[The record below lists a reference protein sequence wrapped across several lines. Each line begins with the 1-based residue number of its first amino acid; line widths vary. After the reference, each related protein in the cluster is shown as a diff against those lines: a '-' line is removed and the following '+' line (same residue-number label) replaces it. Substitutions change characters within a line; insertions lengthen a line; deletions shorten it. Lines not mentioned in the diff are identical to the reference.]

1 MRNIVLVDTRSTG
14 LNYVG
19 DVINR
24 GYNPVVLELKFPEE
38 HEEEIKEE
46 YAKGYAS
53 IDDKFDMIFERD
65 TYEETL
71 EAVRKLDPKLVIP
84 ASEEGV
90 ILATRMANDLN
101 LLCNPIENID
111 YFTLKDKMQEKI
123 AEAGLRSIK
132 GKAVSSLNEAI
143 EFYDSEGLSEVV
155 VKPVYSAA
163 SVGVHL
169 CSNREEMID
178 SVSHTLNGLN
188 VYNTNIEK
196 VVIQERIKGDEYYV
210 NTTSC
215 DGIHQVVSI
224 WKYSK
229 VQTSDGAIIYDTI
242 ETVNEISIGE
252 SEMIDYTYK
261 VLDALGIRYG
271 PVHGEFMIDDGG
283 PVLIEV
289 NCRPAGASMPAEFLD
304 RIEGHHETD
313 IFLDS
318 YLKPKRFH
326 EKRMKRYR
334 LNAYGAL
341 KIFIVPEDI
350 AARSAP
356 VNEISP
362 RLKSFY
368 MSNVAD
374 INDTE
379 LSFVKTVDL
388 ETTCGYV
395 YMVHEDKSVI
405 KDDIEFL
412 RSVEKN
418 AFSLVLSKKDDLP
431 PIDDEKIKR
440 DIKEVVDVTQD
451 YGAGLLITDQFI
463 EDAEIMQV
471 GLDDVNTVNGGFD
484 YVIVNLNRSL
494 INYRENIAVS
504 VILKILSSVRVGG
517 IVCVPES
524 TYNYLPSKRKGI
536 EALMKTLDL
545 RIEVPPYG
553 INVGVIAS
561 RSSF

>member
-1 MRNIVLVDTRSTG
+1 MRNIVLVDIRSTG

-24 GYNPVVLELKFPEE
+24 GYNPVVLELKFPEGQ
-38 HEEEIKEE
+38 EEEHKEE

-53 IDDKFDMIFERD
+53 ISDKFDMIFERD

-84 ASEEGV
+84 GSELGV
-90 ILATRMANDLN
+90 ILATRLANDLN

-111 YFTLKDKMQEKI
+111 YYTLKDKMQEKI
-123 AEAGLRSIK
+123 AEEGLRSIK

-143 EFYDSEGLSEVV
+143 DFYDSEGLDEVV
-155 VKPVYSAA
+155 VKPVYSAG

-169 CSNREEMID
+169 CSDRDEMID
-178 SVSHTLNGLN
+178 AVTQTLDGLN
-188 VYNTNIEK
+188 IYGGNIEE

-229 VQTSDGAIIYDTI
+229 VQTPDGAIIYDTI
-242 ETVNEISIGE
+242 KTVNELSIGE
-252 SEMIDYTYK
+252 SEMIDYAYK
-261 VLDALGIRYG
+261 VADALGIRYG
-271 PVHGEFMIDDGG
+271 PVHGEYMIDDKG

-313 IFLDS
+313 MFLDS

-326 EKRMKRYR
+326 EKRKERYR

-341 KIFIVPEDI
+341 KVFIVPEDI
-350 AARSAP
+350 VANSAP
-356 VNEISP
+356 MNKISP

-368 MSNVAD
+368 KSNVAD

-379 LSFVKTVDL
+379 LFFGKTIDL
-388 ETTCGYV
+388 ETSCGYV
-395 YMVHEDKSVI
+395 YMVHEDKGVI
-405 KDDIEFL
+405 QDDIEFL
-412 RSVEKN
+412 RRVEKN
-418 AFSLVLSKKDDLP
+418 AFSLVLSKRDDKY
-431 PIDDEKIKR
+431 PIDDDEIKKNISEIV
-440 DIKEVVDVTQD
+440 DITQD

-463 EDAEIMQV
+463 EDAEIIQV
-471 GLDDVNTVNGGFD
+471 GLDDVNKVNGEFD
-484 YVIVNLNRSL
+484 YVIINLNRSL
-494 INYRENIAVS
+494 INRREDITVG
-504 VILKILSSVRVGG
+504 VILKILSDIRVGG

-536 EALMKTLDL
+536 EALMKTLNL

-553 INVGVIAS
+553 INAGVIAS
-561 RSSF
+561 RNSF